1 MTKIC
6 RWSISITLSLVA
18 LSVAVTAQTKPQGQ
32 KEKASDSS
40 EQQAAEKR
48 AAEKNELNLRKE
60 TFVNDLKILNQ
71 EARNLNNS
79 TAVAT
84 VKVGIANVSWG
95 IDKNWSQNLLLE
107 AFELILPDNK
117 EREKIKQQS
126 YESGMVE
133 HTEEGRVQR
142 YIRIRILSIAQR
154 DKAFGELMRE
164 KMERELGKIEANS
177 SKVNDTFDL
186 IKNGKAQQATKALL
200 EISAAD
206 PTTVR
211 IGYLIREMAGIDRAE
226 ADKVILEYLRVLG
239 NQPLTLPTLK
249 MLIQDIGFAVFPF
262 PSYDWRKRKIPV
274 AGELTIRAYLAFSL
288 NSIYQIENNTPGIA
302 MPYRQ
307 TILSLGLRLQ
317 QYAPDLIPTFMT
329 LEQVTRKSNEP
340 AFQLPSVTNAQANK
354 DRYESLLQETY
365 RSNRQEDVQQ
375 AFQMALGREEYD
387 EAEKLLE
394 LIKDP
399 DERQKHQEDF
409 SVRKFHYYLNKGE
422 LLDAER
428 AVLSLKKS
436 ASIVR
441 TFPAIIKYCVSK
453 KDNDRASSLARFAI
467 EAINRSNDGYK
478 ARFLTTLASSIAPV
492 DSALSMKVL
501 EGAIIASNQNK
512 RDANRAFVVGID
524 TSIFS
529 ALTPKHEDILRQMVP
544 QIEDPLD
551 RMMSLVAIYNKKVNE
566 LFPEKPADSN
576 AAGERDANKQQ

>member
-1 MTKIC
+1 MTKMSK
-6 RWSISITLSLVA
+6 WSISITLSLVT
-18 LSVAVTAQTKPQGQ
+18 LSVTVMAQTKPQGQ
-32 KEKASDSS
+32 KEKAYDTA

-48 AAEKNELNLRKE
+48 AAEKNELYLLKE
-60 TFVNDLKILNQ
+60 TFVNDLKTLNQ
-71 EARNLNNS
+71 EAGNLNNS

-133 HTEEGRVQR
+133 HTDEGRVRR
-142 YIRIRILSIAQR
+142 YIRNRLLSIAQR
-154 DKAFGELMRE
+154 DKAFGELIRE

-177 SKVNDTFDL
+177 SKANDTFDL
-186 IKNGKAQQATKALL
+186 IKSGKAQQATKALL
-200 EISAAD
+200 EISTAD

-211 IGYLIREMAGIDRAE
+211 IGYLIREIAGIDRAE

-274 AGELTIRAYLAFSL
+274 AGVPTIRAYLAFSL
-288 NSIYQIENNTPGIA
+288 NSIYRIEENAPGSA
-302 MPYRQ
+302 TPYRQ
-307 TILSLGLRLQ
+307 TILSLGRWLQ
-317 QYAPDLIPTFMT
+317 QYAPDLIPTFMM
-329 LEQVTRKSNEP
+329 LEQVTRKSDEP
-340 AFQLPSVTNAQANK
+340 ASQLQAVTNAQANK
-354 DRYESLLQETY
+354 DRYESLLKETY
-365 RSNRQEDVQQ
+365 RLNRQEDVQQ
-375 AFQMALGREEYD
+375 AFQIALGREEHS
-387 EAEKLLE
+387 EAEKLLD

-428 AVLSLKKS
+428 VALSLKKPV
-436 ASIVR
+436 SIAR

-467 EAINRSNDGYK
+467 EAINRSNDGDK
-478 ARFLTTLASSIAPV
+478 ARLLTTLASSIAPV
-492 DSALSMKVL
+492 DSTLSMKVL
-501 EGAIIASNQNK
+501 EGAITASNQNK

-524 TSIFS
+524 TTIFS
-529 ALTPKHEDILRQMVP
+529 ALAPKHEDILRQIALK
-544 QIEDPLD
+544 IEDPLD
-551 RMMSLVAIYNKKVNE
+551 RMMSLVAIYNKKANE

-576 AAGERDANKQQ
+576 AAEERGANKQ